1 MRHFRTAFSSST
13 SLDCWRFSVG
23 PGHSCVPA
31 LARRRRVRGAPPN
44 THSMSDGGPAPRI
57 FSGVRAARADIQSA
71 RLEPRSPNSPSGLR
85 PLRRPVAIPREST
98 THCAE
103 AIKGQHGYYS
113 LRQQLVTQTHTLR
126 PTSLSRQYS
135 SSGRSIRG
143 ADATLSCF
151 AADRPNQGSSAL
163 RQTEP
168 ATLRP
173 VKPPYSTTHQGHCD
187 DIDHPQTR

>member
-1 MRHFRTAFSSST
+1 MLQLAESAVPLAVHRSP
-13 SLDCWRFSVG
+13 LLWPRFS
-23 PGHSCVPA
+23 PDH
-31 LARRRRVRGAPPN
+31 R
-44 THSMSDGGPAPRI
+44 D
-57 FSGVRAARADIQSA
+57 
-71 RLEPRSPNSPSGLR
+71 
-85 PLRRPVAIPREST
+85 
-98 THCAE
+98 
-103 AIKGQHGYYS
+103 
-113 LRQQLVTQTHTLR
+113 RQQEPASADTAVPVGDRPHIGGSVVDVRFEFQER
-126 PTSLSRQYS
+126 VIEVPTSLPRQYS